1 MRSLR
6 RTAGGY
12 ASVARLD
19 ETALQP
25 SRCVII
31 FMNRTTYVTS
41 PLTTR
46 LNQRRTCHPREERG
60 LSLCSKH
67 LQPTASAF
75 TYTAFKRSSV
85 DVPRR
90 AAKARPMSGRFHR
103 SRLMDPGKRRVHVAG
118 ALSIPISYS
127 LRLERSAKRRLPRRS
142 VFACSF
148 AVTRAR
154 RARPGTGPSWTA
166 LTLQATARHAI
177 VRELA

>member
-1 MRSLR
+1 MPPAAVYTLRYLGMRSLR

-46 LNQRRTCHPREERG
+46 LNQRRTCHP
-60 LSLCSKH
+60 
-67 LQPTASAF
+67 F